1 MSCSRDLN
9 AVSSSAAVLQ
19 KLSSWLEALKRKFAT
34 SAMSPPDKTA
44 LKHPALVQEE
54 ALSALAFFK
63 AVPKASLR
71 KNASRIWGS
80 TQMSGPEQAVFGNG
94 HATVLDGK
102 LGDPSLHSRPDVL
115 VVQRRQ

>member
-19 KLSSWLEALKRKFAT
+19 KLSSSLEALKRKFVT

-54 ALSALAFFK
+54 TFVRFGLLQGRAQSVAQEECIADLGIDPN
-63 AVPKASLR
+63 VR
-71 KNASRIWGS
+71 SRAGRL
-80 TQMSGPEQAVFGNG
+80 GNG

-115 VVQRRQ
+115 VVQR